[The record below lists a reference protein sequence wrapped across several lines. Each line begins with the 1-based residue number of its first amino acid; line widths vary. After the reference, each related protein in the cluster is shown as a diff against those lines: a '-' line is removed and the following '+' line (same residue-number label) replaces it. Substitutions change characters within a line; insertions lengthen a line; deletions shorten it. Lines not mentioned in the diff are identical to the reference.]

1 MKKLTKTLLI
11 ALLGLSATGCNLDF
25 SANNSTSSS
34 SSVSLSPEQQAVQA
48 ILDKIV
54 LVNDKREVVDDFE
67 VPSKVIVNNETYN
80 ISWTADKTNVVFE
93 TVGEV
98 TTAKLTRPEKGEEKV
113 NVKLTATITYNSK
126 EYTKGFRVTV
136 MPKDGSQDVL
146 FNEPT
151 GKVMSWAE
159 YRAAELGATVTFQAR
174 VVAYTFDGSFGNGN
188 VFLQDENGGYYAYR
202 LKASESDYS
211 NYLAVGNEIIIEGV
225 KATYNGLW
233 QLGQDTVTGIK
244 VVDRSNVGKKPT
256 PKDVTEIAKTEDG
269 LEPLQSTWV
278 TALGKYKNSDGKHY
292 IQIGANEY
300 QLYNDK
306 KYNQETL
313 DEVNAAIA
321 GFTTGDTI
329 RLTGIVGYHYS
340 AQFYAYEIAK
350 SDETVS
356 VSDEEKAILALNDA
370 QKGLDTSYI
379 SNKEVSLYQS
389 EDSTVSVSYSLN
401 AEADTSVFALNN
413 ETKKLTVTPTT
424 TESKATLT
432 ITVTCGSVTKTADV
446 ELTACS
452 ELEILTI
459 AEAIAK
465 AQEGGE
471 NYTTEKYYVK
481 GTISAYSGKE
491 ENAVKYGNFVINDGT
506 DEIVVY
512 GMYTVDGKVRYD
524 AMNTKPVIGD
534 EIIVYGILG
543 TYSGNPQMKNAWL
556 YSLNGVVQE
565 PQVEEPAPDTPTP
578 DTPTG
583 EILTIEQAL
592 ASADG
597 TSVKVRGIVKSAD
610 TWSTQYNNMSVTITD
625 ETLTELYIFRLGT
638 QVAVGDDITVTGVM
652 STYDVTGER
661 QIAQGATAVINSSG
675 NKVPGVGN
683 LEVPENAQTVIAKY
697 AGGTTTNMTANNNAA
712 TLGLDSS
719 WTVTAE
725 KNGNNNFPGLN
736 KAGDFRLYGNPS
748 NILTFTYSG
757 GTILS
762 AKVTFTSSSYS
773 TLVVTVGG
781 SAVTGDGGVYTIN
794 SNSVVLTNSTATQVR
809 ISQIEFVVVPNA

>member
-1 MKKLTKTLLI
+1 MKKFTKTLLI
-11 ALLGLSATGCNLDF
+11 ALLGLSATGCNFDF
-25 SANNSTSSS
+25 ATNNTNSS

-54 LVNDKREVVDDFE
+54 VVNDKREVFDNFE
-67 VPSKVIVNNETYN
+67 VPSKVIVDGVTYG

-98 TTAKLTRPEKGEEKV
+98 TTAKITRPEKGEEKV
-113 NVKLTATITYNSK
+113 TVNLTAKITYNSK
-126 EYTKGFRVTV
+126 EYTKGFRVIV

-146 FNEPT
+146 FAEPT
-151 GKVMSWAE
+151 GKVMSWSE
-159 YRAAELGATVTFQAR
+159 YRAAELGTTVTFQAR
-174 VVAYTFDGSFGNGN
+174 VVAYTYDGSYQNGN
-188 VFLQDENGGYYAYR
+188 VFLQDADGGYYAYR
-202 LKASESDYS
+202 LKASESDYG

-256 PKDVTEIAKTEDG
+256 PKDVTEIAKTENG

-350 SDETVS
+350 SDETVT

-370 QKGLDTSYI
+370 QKGLDTSYV

-389 EDSTVSVSYSLN
+389 EDSNVTVSYSLN

-452 ELEILTI
+452 ELDILTI

-465 AQEGGE
+465 AQEGGD
-471 NYTTEKYYVK
+471 NYTAEKYYVK
-481 GTISAYSGKE
+481 GTIKDYSGKE
-491 ENAVKYGNFVINDGT
+491 ENAVKYGNFVITDGT
-506 DEIVVY
+506 DEIIVY

-543 TYSGNPQMKNAWL
+543 TYSGTPQMKNGWL

-565 PQVEEPAPDTPTP
+565 PQAEEPETPVDPETPT
-578 DTPTG
+578 TVVT
-583 EILTIEQAL
+583 TIAEAL
-592 ASADG
+592 AAAEG
-597 TSVKVRGIVKSAD
+597 TAVRLEGKVTSVEA
-610 TWSTQYNNMSVTITD
+610 WNTQYGNMNFTITD
-625 ETLTELYIFRLGT
+625 DVGDSIYVFRGTT
-638 QVAVGDDITVTGVM
+638 QVTMNDIVRVEGKIGF
-652 STYDVTGER
+652 YNDNP
-661 QIAQGATAVINSSG
+661 QIAQGSTITILEEGVYEAPANTVSYTFSDYAAGTQYAEGETHELDDNTTVTTTQCHFTTQLRIYSSDAHNGFAVINSVKDVTSITLNAG
-675 NKVPGVGN
+675 NKADTLNVYVSEDGVTWTLAEG
-683 LEVPENAQTVIAKY
+683 V
-697 AGGTTTNMTANNNAA
+697 TTTSTYTNYTVNFDSA
-712 TLGLDSS
+712 TNYIKLD
-719 WTVTAE
+719 VA
-725 KNGNNNFPGLN
+725 GLN
-736 KAGDFRLYGNPS
+736 
-748 NILTFTYSG
+748 
-757 GTILS
+757 
-762 AKVTFTSSSYS
+762 
-773 TLVVTVGG
+773 
-781 SAVTGDGGVYTIN
+781 
-794 SNSVVLTNSTATQVR
+794 QVR
-809 ISQIEFVVVPNA
+809 IASFSLTFAE